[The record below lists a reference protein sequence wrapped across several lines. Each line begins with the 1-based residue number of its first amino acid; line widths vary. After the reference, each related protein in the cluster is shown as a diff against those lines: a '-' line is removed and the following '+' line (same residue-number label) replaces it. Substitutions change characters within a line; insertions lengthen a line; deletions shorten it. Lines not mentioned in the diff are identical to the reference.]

1 MQATKALE
9 KIRGQILSSLRE
21 VRAEIER
28 VRASVGQFQSIGSQF
43 DSLVEHYAKILNE
56 IEGKKWALKEL
67 KSK

>member
-1 MQATKALE
+1 ME
-9 KIRGQILSSLRE
+9 KIRAQIVSSLRE

-28 VRASVGQFQSIGSQF
+28 VRASVAQFQSIGPQF
-43 DSLVEHYAKILNE
+43 DFLVEQYAKILNE